1 MLASTESLSE
11 EVHMQTNYESEF
23 VRTPI
28 LENRVFFLSS
38 RCTYCGYLI
47 LASSASELI
56 DEEEQHAVECNA
68 TQGSTQLRPAKA

>member
-28 LENRVFFLSS
+28 LENRVF
-38 RCTYCGYLI
+38 
-47 LASSASELI
+47 LALAAPTADI
-56 DEEEQHAVECNA
+56 
-68 TQGSTQLRPAKA
+68 